1 MNEASVREAAATA
14 AAIAPPVDQPRDRD
28 TKDRIL
34 DAAESLF
41 IANGFQA
48 TSLRRIT
55 AMARVNLAAVNYHF
69 QSKEH
74 LILAVMMRKLDPVNR
89 GRLDLL
95 DQLEARAS
103 AAKPVTL
110 EQVLVA
116 FLKPVVDAQA
126 SGVDLGSFPILMGR
140 LYTEPGGVF
149 QRLISTAF
157 PVVARRFKDAITRVL
172 PDAGPMEIL
181 WGMHLTIGA
190 MAHYLARP
198 PVMALLAGR
207 DSSPADNPAEVL
219 NRLVTYMA
227 GGIRALTSRKE
238 AQR

>member
-1 MNEASVREAAATA
+1 MNEATDS
-14 AAIAPPVDQPRDRD
+14 APSLDLPRDRD
-28 TKDRIL
+28 TKDKIL

-41 IANGFQA
+41 IASGFQA
-48 TSLRRIT
+48 TPLRRIT
-55 AMARVNLAAVNYHF
+55 AMAQVNLAAVNYHF

-89 GRLDLL
+89 RRLELL

-103 AAKPVTL
+103 ATNPVTL
-110 EQVLVA
+110 EQVLAA

-126 SGVDLGSFPILMGR
+126 AGVELGSFPVLMGR
-140 LYTEPGGVF
+140 LYNEPGGVF

-157 PVVARRFKDAITRVL
+157 PVVARRFKEAIARAM
-172 PDAGPMEIL
+172 PDAGPMDIL

-198 PVMALLAGR
+198 PVMTLLAGR
-207 DSSPADNPAEVL
+207 DSPPAGNPAEIL

-227 GGIRALTSRKE
+227 GGIRSLTSRKE